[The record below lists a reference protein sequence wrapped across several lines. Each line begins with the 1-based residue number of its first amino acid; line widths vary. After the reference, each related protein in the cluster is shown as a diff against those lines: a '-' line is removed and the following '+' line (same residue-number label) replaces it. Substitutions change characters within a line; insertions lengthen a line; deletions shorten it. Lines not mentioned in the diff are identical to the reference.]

1 MTLTVRVNKAFI
13 NTINF
18 DQEWISLSKGQYCM
32 PEEGVPLTQK
42 ERLLTTEE
50 IITLAALFVKE
61 GVTKIRLTG
70 GEPLVRADLVDLI
83 GNLHKYYRF
92 VILCLLH
99 RTLSLL

>member
-1 MTLTVRVNKAFI
+1 
-13 NTINF
+13 
-18 DQEWISLSKGQYCM
+18 M

-70 GEPLVRADLVDLI
+70 GEPLVRADLVDLV
-83 GNLHKYYRF
+83 GNLRK
-92 VILCLLH
+92 
-99 RTLSLL
+99 